1 MECQSVIQFH
11 DKENQNCATIHMQQD
26 NKKQSQRGPLLRGQ
40 VHRDR
45 RVKGQHV
52 ESRSRQQT

>member
-26 NKKQSQRGPLLRGQ
+26 NKKQSQRGPRSQ